1 MIQQQVHLVTLHHL
15 WKVTELIGCPLKTRS
30 LLQFTYAS
38 FNKSFGFQHS
48 LQPWISFKSLS
59 LACSL
64 SMTCNR
70 SVFSQSLTPR
80 QQERHLCTCLSG
92 EWWLIAACF
101 PGTRRSRET
110 ARRKCWRGSASPS
123 RPTGAAAERATR
135 RPENSPPRARK
146 NRKQRLRWIQVFSS
160 I

>member
-1 MIQQQVHLVTLHHL
+1 MSSPCNT
-15 WKVTELIGCPLKTRS
+15 
-30 LLQFTYAS
+30 AS
-38 FNKSFGFQHS
+38 SVESHRINWLPTKKRGALDYLEYLF
-48 LQPWISFKSLS
+48 QPWISFKSLS
-59 LACSL
+59 LASSL

-80 QQERHLCTCLSG
+80 QQEHHLCTCLLG

-123 RPTGAAAERATR
+123 RPTGASAERATR

-146 NRKQRLRWIQVFSS
+146 NRKQSLRRIQFFSAF
-160 I
+160 